1 MKYKVQTYLDI
12 ATSAESMQV
21 LNFSVGGKTLK
32 QRCMHLFQAYKYY
45 KLGKISIKFVPASTL
60 PVDPLGL
67 SYADDDPL
75 TVDPRDQLDCGLVRI
90 THGEDIF
97 DDLTGLSDE
106 QMEGMYQAM
115 LLDPHWY
122 KFGLQSGFKRS
133 AVPLYWQ
140 VGQLHQDYYPG
151 SVDNLPR
158 AHSTSTQIVL
168 GSAVHLAG
176 AISATDTFSQLYG
189 VFEPGESDPRGLFQ
203 VGHRGRMGYLPT
215 DALQPVPVNGN
226 SAELVERPL
235 LASIPEVRVIT
246 AVLPKMRK
254 TLYYYRVYITEEIF
268 FSGLKHF
275 GPAVGSNAWYG
286 GIDQF
291 CRPKWTQAS
300 LPSTSIQPQDVV
312 TPQPENSG
320 QDE

>member
-1 MKYKVQTYLDI
+1 MKYKVQTYLDV

-32 QRCMHLFQAYKYY
+32 QRCMHLFQAFKYY
-45 KLGKISIKFVPASTL
+45 KLGKISIKFCPASTL

-67 SYADDDPL
+67 SYDDEDPL

-90 THGEDIF
+90 TNGEDIF

-106 QMEGMYQAM
+106 QMQGMYQAM

-122 KFGLQSGFKRS
+122 KFGLQSGFKRT

-140 VGQLHQDYYPG
+140 IGQLHQDYYPG
-151 SVDNLPR
+151 STINTGVAVASSGQLVYG
-158 AHSTSTQIVL
+158 STSHLIGNTVDDPTRGNQ
-168 GSAVHLAG
+168 SA
-176 AISATDTFSQLYG
+176 IIDG
-189 VFEPGESDPRGLFQ
+189 VNSDPRGFFQ
-203 VGHRGRMGYLPT
+203 VGHRGRLGYLPT
-215 DALQPVPVNGN
+215 DALQPLPATGTGTD
-226 SAELVERPL
+226 LVDRPL

-246 AVLPKMRK
+246 AILPKMRK

-268 FSGLKHF
+268 FSGLRHF
-275 GPAVGSNAWYG
+275 GPAVGNNAWYG

-291 CRPKWTQAS
+291 VRPKWTQAS
-300 LPSTSIQPQDVV
+300 LPSISIQPQDVI

-320 QDE
+320 ADE